1 MRDRF
6 VWIGSALYALLF
18 FLLGAW
24 KYAVHGNYVDFGIFT
39 QTAASIFGC
48 ACNAVEGSHYAFH
61 SSPILVLAGAALW
74 LWHSPLAL
82 IALQSVACAF
92 VAPPIAALVG
102 ARTDLRT
109 MRLTAL
115 IVWLYP
121 ALAGLAFVDFHENV
135 FAPAAVAW
143 MVWCFD
149 TGRLRWAFVCAM
161 LAVAVKEDQAI
172 FIAIVCA
179 WVAVRFWGTT
189 AARYAVAGTIVAAY
203 VTYEFFAVTQP
214 HAALHAHWAPT
225 RFYAWSAAD
234 LPTLLQSG
242 LLGRLGFIV
251 LAFAPL
257 AFLPFRSRLL
267 WLAAAPLAEV
277 LLSRMPTTYTL
288 GTHYAGAWVG
298 FVMVAFAFAL
308 RALDERK
315 RIIALRVALALCV
328 VELLVANPM
337 HLGMALRPY
346 QTRDAQLD
354 AVLRTIPHHIAIATQ
369 EEAYTHLA
377 LEDPYA
383 TVLPDDPAT
392 PLQVCS
398 VLLDAD
404 FPTSPRLVEYGATIR
419 SLVAQ
424 HQLHLVQ
431 QVGSITLYRCL
442 HSTSAGVR

>member
-6 VWIGSALYALLF
+6 VWIGSALYALVF
-18 FLLGAW
+18 FMLGAW
-24 KYAVHGNYVDFGIFT
+24 KYAVHGNFVDFGIFV

-61 SSPILVLAGAALW
+61 SSPILVLAGAVLY

-82 IALQSVACAF
+82 IALQAIACAL

-109 MRLTAL
+109 ARISAL
-115 IVWLYP
+115 VVWLYP

-135 FAPAAVAW
+135 FAPAAVVW

-172 FIAIVCA
+172 FIALACA
-179 WVAVRFWGTT
+179 WVAVRFWGTM
-189 AARYAVAGTIVAAY
+189 AARYALAGAIVAAY
-203 VTYEFFAVTQP
+203 VAYEFFAVTQP
-214 HAALHAHWAPT
+214 HAALLAHWAPT

-234 LPTLLQSG
+234 IPTLLRSG

-267 WLAAAPLAEV
+267 WFAVAPLAEV

-288 GTHYAGAWVG
+288 GTHYAGAWIG
-298 FVMVAFAFAL
+298 FVLVAFAFAV
-308 RALDERK
+308 RALGAQK
-315 RIIALRVALALCV
+315 RVIALRVALVLCTL
-328 VELLVANPM
+328 ELLVANPM

-346 QTRDAQLD
+346 QPRDAQLD
-354 AVLRTIPHHIAIATQ
+354 AVLKSLPHQRAIATQ

-377 LEDPYA
+377 LDNPRA
-383 TVLPDDPAT
+383 TVLPDDPAA
-392 PLQVCS
+392 PLPACW

-404 FPTSPRLVEYGATIR
+404 FPKSPRLVEYGATIR
-419 SLVAQ
+419 SLLARHRLRV
-424 HQLHLVQ
+424 VQ
-431 QVGSITLYRCL
+431 RDGGITVYRCVVPAPTGD
-442 HSTSAGVR
+442 S

>member
-1 MRDRF
+1 MRDRV

-24 KYAVHGNYVDFGIFT
+24 KYAVHGNFVDFGIFT

-61 SSPILVLAGAALW
+61 FSPILVLAGAALS
-74 LWHSPLAL
+74 LWHSPLVL
-82 IALQSVACAF
+82 IALQAVACAL

-149 TGRLRWAFVCAM
+149 TGRLRWAFVCAL

-172 FIAIVCA
+172 FIVIVCA
-179 WVAVRFWGTT
+179 WVAVRFWGTM
-189 AARYAVAGTIVAAY
+189 AARYAVAGAIVAAY
-203 VTYEFFAVTQP
+203 VAYEFFAVMQP

-225 RFYAWSAAD
+225 RFYAWSVAD

-288 GTHYAGAWVG
+288 GTHYAGAWIG
-298 FVMVAFAFAL
+298 FVLVAFAFAL

-315 RIIALRVALALCV
+315 RIVTLRIALALCV
-328 VELLVANPM
+328 LELLVANPM
-337 HLGMALRPY
+337 HLGMVLRPY
-346 QTRDAQLD
+346 QARDTHLD
-354 AVLRTIPHHIAIATQ
+354 AVLSTLPLHGAIATQ

-377 LEDPYA
+377 LQNPRA
-383 TVLPDDPAT
+383 TVLPDDPSA
-392 PLQVCS
+392 PLPACT

-404 FPTSPRLVEYGATIR
+404 FPNSPRYVEYGPTIR
-419 SLVAQ
+419 ALVAR
-424 HQLHLVQ
+424 HRLRVVQ
-431 QVGSITLYRCL
+431 RDGGITVYRCVA
-442 HSTSAGVR
+442 SAPTGDS